1 MSGQRDKIRTVS
13 VLGPTASGKTALA
26 VELAKLVGGEII
38 SCDSMQLYRGMDIGT
53 ATPSPEEREG
63 IAHHLFDVVSPDK
76 EFSAADYA
84 ALAKSA
90 AEDIVSRGK
99 TPIFCGGTGMYHDAV
114 TRINEFGESEKDE
127 KLRDEL
133 YAYAERNG
141 NSALHAMLRDI
152 DPESADA
159 IHENNVKRVVRAIEI
174 YRITGKTK
182 SETDREQT
190 AGESAYDDCV
200 FVIDFADRALLYDRI
215 NRRVDIMMES
225 GLEDEARR
233 LLLSG
238 KPLSKTAMQAI
249 GYKEFLPYFRGE
261 CSLSDVAEDI
271 KLATRHYAKRQMIW
285 FRRDQTAHRLVPD
298 ENYKETGRLK
308 SAGELAAEAADILSR
323 RSMGE

>member
-1 MSGQRDKIRTVS
+1 MSGQRDKIKTIS

-53 ATPSPEEREG
+53 ATPSLDERGG
-63 IAHHLFDVVSPDK
+63 IAHHLFDVVSPYE

-84 ALAKSA
+84 DLAKA
-90 AEDIVSRGK
+90 AVQETVSRGNI
-99 TPIFCGGTGMYHDAV
+99 PIFCGGTGMYHDAV
-114 TRINEFGESEKDE
+114 TRINEFGENKKDE
-127 KLRDEL
+127 RLRGEL
-133 YAYAERNG
+133 YDYAERNG
-141 NSALHAMLRDI
+141 NAALHAMLCEI
-152 DPESADA
+152 DPESAAA

-174 YRITGKTK
+174 YRLTGKTK

-190 AGESAYDDCV
+190 AGESAYDDTV

-238 KPLSKTAMQAI
+238 KPLGKTAMQAI

-261 CSLSDVAEDI
+261 CSLADVAEEI
-271 KLATRHYAKRQMIW
+271 KLASRHYAKRQMIW
-285 FRRDQTAHRLVPD
+285 FRRDKTAHRLVPD
-298 ENYKETGRLK
+298 EKYEETGRLK
-308 SAGELAAEAADILSR
+308 IAEELAAEAADVFR
-323 RSMGE
+323 HAE